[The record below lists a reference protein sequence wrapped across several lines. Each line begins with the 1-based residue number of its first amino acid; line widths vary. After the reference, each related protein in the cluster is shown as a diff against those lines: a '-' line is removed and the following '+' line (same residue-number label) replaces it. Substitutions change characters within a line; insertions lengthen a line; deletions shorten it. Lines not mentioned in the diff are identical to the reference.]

1 MFEFIPEITPLLI
14 LAAAFVVALLLAAVG
29 WLRAIFWRDEAKLLE
44 DVLALYKGRIEE
56 ENNKYL
62 RERKARQAAE
72 ARAVAAQVQAAMQ
85 DNTKERAL

>member
-1 MFEFIPEITPLLI
+1 M
-14 LAAAFVVALLLAAVG
+14 
-29 WLRAIFWRDEAKLLE
+29 
-44 DVLALYKGRIEE
+44 LALYKGRIEE